1 MSLHFAA
8 ESGRLDDVKHFLTD
22 DNVDTADEK
31 GVSILHIAS
40 HSSHARAYDYPW
52 SQPPPQL
59 WSMCCVAKIRK
70 DPYRSI
76 PGNKAALKFDEL
88 TKFTTTFHVLVC
100 V

>member
-1 MSLHFAA
+1 MYNYAAFFFFQAMSLHLAA

-22 DNVDTADEK
+22 DNVDSADEK

-52 SQPPPQL
+52 SQAPPQI

-70 DPYRSI
+70 DPWKH
-76 PGNKAALKFDEL
+76 PCMEAKLL
-88 TKFTTTFHVLVC
+88 
-100 V
+100 